1 MVRSPKL
8 IMIYIYIIIFFFF
21 FLSCCE
27 KSRERAK
34 APLCHRNSSNFK
46 PKTIRAEN
54 HQAPIIRLFSPR
66 RCVRYFYKKMS
77 QSNGVSNKDS
87 FVENGAK
94 RFKLTDI
101 DEETLNSGAEG

>member
-8 IMIYIYIIIFFFF
+8 IIRFIFYYYF

-34 APLCHRNSSNFK
+34 DPLCHRNSSNFK

-54 HQAPIIRLFSPR
+54 HHAPIICLFSPR
-66 RCVRYFYKKMS
+66 RCVRYFFKKMS

>member
-1 MVRSPKL
+1 M
-8 IMIYIYIIIFFFF
+8 
-21 FLSCCE
+21 
-27 KSRERAK
+27 KSRANARKLLSAIEIHQK
-34 APLCHRNSSNFK
+34 ISNQRR
-46 PKTIRAEN
+46 IRAEN
-54 HQAPIIRLFSPR
+54 HHAQIICLFSPR